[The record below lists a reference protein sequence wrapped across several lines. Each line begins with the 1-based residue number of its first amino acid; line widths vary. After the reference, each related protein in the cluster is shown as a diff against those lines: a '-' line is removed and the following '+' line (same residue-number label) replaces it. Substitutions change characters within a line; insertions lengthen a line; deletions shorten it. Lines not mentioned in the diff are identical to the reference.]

1 MENPIDVKAAYQVLE
16 QYSISSEV
24 DPKDIEKQVI
34 EVSVERKGLKDKFDS
49 IVKDFTQYERLEK
62 NAQAR
67 RSTQTLEQ
75 TQKNEIEK

>member
-1 MENPIDVKAAYQVLE
+1 M
-16 QYSISSEV
+16 
-24 DPKDIEKQVI
+24 I
-34 EVSVERKGLKDKFDS
+34 EVSVERKGLNDKFES
-49 IVKDFTQYERLEK
+49 IVKDFSQYERLEK